1 MPSGLARRSNAP
13 AERKLAAAAYVDALL
28 RNSLLEIADIEAS
41 SPAERTNSSSPSGRT
56 HYRLVQSPVAGAEG
70 VDSKNRR
77 KSLRIARVPTRCGV
91 PAGCTS
97 ARLRS
102 QR

>member
-13 AERKLAAAAYVDALL
+13 AERKLAAAAYVDAI
-28 RNSLLEIADIEAS
+28 RNSLLEIADIKAS
-41 SPAERTNSSSPSGRT
+41 SHAERTNSSSPSGRT
-56 HYRLVQSPVAGAEG
+56 NYRLVQSPVAGAEG
-70 VDSKNRR
+70 VDSQNRR
-77 KSLRIARVPTRCGV
+77 KSLQIARVPTRCGV

-97 ARLRS
+97 ARHRS